1 MKEPVW
7 LPRKLVV
14 ALHALAIKEFGG
26 SHGIRDEG
34 LLESALARPRHQ
46 VAYGEPSLFALA
58 ASYAFGLAK
67 NHAFVDGNKRVAFA
81 AIDVFLQLNG
91 YELSASDVEAT
102 VVMQDLAAGAL
113 SEDDLARWIEVNA
126 RAVTGAGG

>member
-7 LPRKLVV
+7 LPRKLVL

-26 SHGIRDEG
+26 SYGIRDEG
-34 LLESALARPRHQ
+34 MLESALARPRNQ
-46 VAYGEPSLFALA
+46 IAYGEPSLFALA
-58 ASYAFGLAK
+58 AAYAYGLSK

-91 YELSASDVEAT
+91 HELVASDVEAT

-113 SEDDLARWIEVNA
+113 GERELAAWIAANS
-126 RAVTGAGG
+126 RASA

>member
-7 LPRKLVV
+7 LPRKLVL

-26 SHGIRDEG
+26 SYGIRDEG
-34 LLESALARPRHQ
+34 LLDSALARPRHRI
-46 VAYGEPSLFALA
+46 AYGEPTLFALA
-58 ASYAFGLAK
+58 AAYAYGLSK

-91 YELSASDVEAT
+91 HELSASDVEAT
-102 VVMQDLAAGAL
+102 VVMQDLAAGSL
-113 SEDDLARWIEVNA
+113 SEDELAAWIEINSVA
-126 RAVTGAGG
+126 LRAP